1 MSEAFGVKANT
12 EEEKIVIR
20 TVIARG
26 EAKKKWNECPCGWF
40 YTEARCPDKDCKE
53 WTTVNGT
60 RRIKLYAHADKDGGF
75 EDGQTLGLTGDALTR
90 FAGWGYELVFDADVN
105 MVTGEVTLVT
115 VNGHKIFPV
124 KG

>member
-1 MSEAFGVKANT
+1 MAEAIAMKANT
-12 EEEKIVIR
+12 EAEKVVLRAVIK
-20 TVIARG
+20 RG
-26 EAKKKWNECPCGWF
+26 DAGMKYYECPCGWF
-40 YTEARCPDKDCKE
+40 YSGSRCPDKNCKE

-60 RRIKLYAHADKDGGF
+60 RKIKLYAHADKDGGF
-75 EDGQTLGLTGDALTR
+75 EDGETLGLTGDALTR

-115 VNGHKIFPV
+115 INGHKIFPV

>member
-1 MSEAFGVKANT
+1 MARAVAMKAT
-12 EEEKIVIR
+12 SPEERETLR
-20 TVIARG
+20 TVLARG
-26 EAKKKWNECPCGWF
+26 EEKYFECPCGWF